1 MKRFIVRSS
10 MLGFAALAAHVAAQP
25 AAAQQVTHAK
35 VASVSPYAGYM
46 MFGKLFEG
54 PIGTS
59 ISAANG
65 PVYGAQLSLTM
76 APNIALYGNVGFSS
90 SDLKVGIPVLGGLD
104 VGSTKALM
112 YDGGVELKVPMA
124 QGSMVTPFVQGGVGA
139 IRYEVES
146 GFLNT
151 NATNVAYN
159 FGGGL
164 DVRLGPTFGVRVM
177 AKDYLGKFDFKE
189 ATSFD
194 LKGKTTNNVALTL
207 GVNLGF

>member
-1 MKRFIVRSS
+1 MKRLVLRTSVI
-10 MLGFAALAAHVAAQP
+10 GLAASLGALP
-25 AAAQQVTHAK
+25 LAAQQVKPT
-35 VASVSPYAGYM
+35 VFDVSPYAGYM

-59 ISAANG
+59 ISAGSG
-65 PVYGAQLSLTM
+65 PVYGAQMSLTM
-76 APNIALYGNVGFSS
+76 AKNVALYGNVGYSS
-90 SDLKVGIPVLGGLD
+90 SDLKIGLPIVGGLD
-104 VGSTKALM
+104 VGSSKALM
-112 YDGGVELKVPMA
+112 YDGGVELKIPMQA
-124 QGSMVTPFVQGGVGA
+124 ATMVTPFVQGGIGA

-159 FGGGL
+159 FGGGV
-164 DVRLGPTFGVRVM
+164 DVKLSPNFGVRLM

-189 ATSFD
+189 ATSFN
-194 LKGKTTNNVALTL
+194 LNGKTTNNVALTL

>member
-1 MKRFIVRSS
+1 MIRSVIRTS
-10 MLGFAALAAHVAAQP
+10 IAGLAMTAYALSL
-25 AAAQQVTHAK
+25 AAQQVK
-35 VASVSPYAGYM
+35 PPVFDVSPYAGYM

-59 ISAANG
+59 ISAGSG
-65 PVYGAQLSLTM
+65 PVYGAQMSLTM
-76 APNIALYGNVGFSS
+76 AKNVALYGNVGYSS
-90 SDLKVGIPVLGGLD
+90 SDLKVGIPILGGLD
-104 VGSTKALM
+104 VGTSKALM
-112 YDGGVELKVPMA
+112 YDGGVELRLPMQSA
-124 QGSMVTPFVQGGVGA
+124 TVVTPFVQGGVGA

-151 NATNVAYN
+151 KATNLAYN
-159 FGGGL
+159 FGGGV
-164 DVRLGPTFGVRVM
+164 DVRLSPNFGVRLM

-194 LKGKTTNNVALTL
+194 LNGKTTNNVALTL